1 MLQEILSV
9 IVISTYLSAMGEKG
23 DWVHLLI
30 VVKHACSRPVV
41 GQDYFSWNVF
51 TFFFL
56 FESHSPKISARLWK
70 VISTAEVKKG
80 IRDGLLLCLL
90 GNEIGFCWADLNQ
103 TLVNLEGLHLKELQV
118 SQPC

>member
-9 IVISTYLSAMGEKG
+9 IVVSTYLSAMGEKG

-51 TFFFL
+51 TFFFFL
-56 FESHSPKISARLWK
+56 SLIVPR
-70 VISTAEVKKG
+70 
-80 IRDGLLLCLL
+80 LLL
-90 GNEIGFCWADLNQ
+90 GSE
-103 TLVNLEGLHLKELQV
+103 K
-118 SQPC
+118 

>member
-9 IVISTYLSAMGEKG
+9 IVVSTYLSAMGENG

-51 TFFFL
+51 TFFFFL
-56 FESHSPKISARLWK
+56 SLTVPR
-70 VISTAEVKKG
+70 
-80 IRDGLLLCLL
+80 LLL
-90 GNEIGFCWADLNQ
+90 GSE
-103 TLVNLEGLHLKELQV
+103 K
-118 SQPC
+118 